1 MTSSTSPDDLWYD
14 PADYQS
20 PYAENGKPLRLLLLA
35 LVTQHLMASPQ
46 QPQVDAMLAGLRV
59 LLPQH
64 SWWPSYHAYILCM
77 QQRYD
82 DAAEQVRGQ
91 THPLAQLVRAYCA
104 WVNQQ
109 ATGPQEL
116 QVALQQLE
124 PEAAAL
130 TAPIR
135 FMLER
140 SLLAAGPVLPVSVPE
155 HEVSP

>member
-1 MTSSTSPDDLWYD
+1 MTSSTSPAALWYD

-35 LVTQHLMASPQ
+35 LVMKRLRVSPQ

-64 SWWPSYHAYILCM
+64 SWWPSYHAYLLCL
-77 QQRYD
+77 QQRCG

-109 ATGPQEL
+109 ASGPQEL
-116 QVALQQLE
+116 QLALQQLE

-135 FMLER
+135 A
-140 SLLAAGPVLPVSVPE
+140 LLDRDLQAAALADATSE
-155 HEVSP
+155 HEVSS